1 MSLFTLRDAHLAF
14 GERALL
20 DGAALSIQSGE
31 RLGFIGRN
39 GTGKSTVLKVIA
51 GVLSVDAG
59 EVQRRSGLRLAFVE
73 QEPLLPPRATV
84 RDSLLERA
92 RTLAHS
98 AACTAEEL
106 HGADRERWQ
115 LQSRL
120 AEFLQRFGL
129 HGGEDPERCS
139 GGERKRAA
147 LALALA
153 SGPDLLLLD
162 EPTNHLDIE
171 GIATLE
177 EFTRKAPA
185 AIVVTHD
192 RAFLDGIATRIVE
205 LDRGVIRSYPGNFA
219 AYENRRDE
227 ELAAED
233 IAQRRFEKFWRE
245 EEAWIR
251 KGVEARRTRNE
262 GRVRRLE
269 RLRQARIERRDRIG
283 SIKLALEA
291 GERSGNLVAEL
302 TDIGQSFGGRVLIE
316 NFTSRIMRGDR
327 VGLIGPNG
335 AGKSTLLRIILGA
348 MTPQRGTVRLGTNVQ
363 VAYFDQM
370 REQLDPEATLAEA
383 ISPGSDWI
391 TAGAERKHIMTY
403 LGDFL
408 FPPHRAKS
416 PVRMLSGGERN
427 RLFLARLFAR
437 PANLLVLDEPTND
450 LDIDSLELLEQRLQD
465 YPGTLLL
472 VSHDRRFLDN
482 VVTQTFAAEGAGQWR
497 TYVGGYSDWVRQR
510 PQIQAPPG
518 RCASRATAQ
527 SGPTEPA
534 ALKRPARAGRLGYL
548 EGRELAALPGQ
559 IEALEHEQAEIG
571 LRMSQPDYHTGGV
584 ELIRADGERLREIGG
599 ELERLYLRW
608 EALEARV
615 GTG

>member
-1 MSLFTLRDAHLAF
+1 MSLITLRDAQLAF
-14 GERALL
+14 GEHALL
-20 DGAALSIQSGE
+20 DGAALAVQEGE

-51 GVLSVDAG
+51 ALTALDDG
-59 EVQRRSGLRLAFVE
+59 EVQRRSGLRIAYVE
-73 QEPLLPPRATV
+73 QEPLMASSATLSE
-84 RDSLLERA
+84 SLIERA
-92 RTLAHS
+92 RTFTHA
-98 AACTAEEL
+98 AACSAEAL

-115 LQSRL
+115 LLSRL

-129 HGGEDPERCS
+129 DDARDSQHLS

-147 LALALA
+147 LALAFA
-153 SGPDLLLLD
+153 SSPDLLLLD

-177 EFTRKAPA
+177 AFTQKVPA
-185 AIVVTHD
+185 AIIVTHD
-192 RAFLDGIATRIVE
+192 RAFLDAIATRIIE

-219 AYENRRDE
+219 AYESRRDDE
-227 ELAAED
+227 KLAED
-233 IAQRRFEKFWRE
+233 LARRRFEKFWAQE
-245 EEAWIR
+245 EVWIR

-269 RLRQARIERRDRIG
+269 RLREERLERRDRLG
-283 SIKLALEA
+283 SIKLALDA
-291 GERSGNLVAEL
+291 GERSGRLVAEL
-302 TDIGQSFGGRVLIE
+302 TDVRQSFGGRTLIQE
-316 NFTSRIMRGDR
+316 FSTRIMRGDR
-327 VGLIGPNG
+327 VGLIGANG
-335 AGKSTLLRIILGA
+335 AGKSTLLRIILGQL
-348 MTPQRGTVRLGTNVQ
+348 TPEHGSVRLGTHLQ

-383 ISPGSDWI
+383 ISPGSEWI
-391 TAGAERKHIMTY
+391 TIGTERKHIVTY

-465 YPGTLLL
+465 YTGTLLL

-482 VVTQTFAAEGAGQWR
+482 VVTQTIAAEGGGEWR
-497 TYVGGYSDWVRQR
+497 AYVGGYTDWLRQR
-510 PQIQAPPG
+510 PAARAPQPQDESPVLAETAPPPTK
-518 RCASRATAQ
+518 RAM
-527 SGPTEPA
+527 
-534 ALKRPARAGRLGYL
+534 RPARLGYQ

-559 IEALEHEQAEIG
+559 IEALEQEQVEIG
-571 LRMSQPDYHTGGV
+571 ARLSQPDFRDGGL
-584 ELIRADGERLREIGG
+584 ERIRADGARLSALTA
-599 ELERLYLRW
+599 ELERCYARW
-608 EALEARV
+608 EELEARR
-615 GTG
+615 GAS